1 MTKKVIIAL
10 FLALLASLLLVT
22 IKDSYPSV
30 FNTSITIVNM
40 VGTIFLR
47 LLKLT
52 IVPIVVFSLING
64 IVNLNSISTLK
75 SLGSKTIGLFA
86 FTTAIALF
94 ISITISNLLDAGKA
108 FNSEALNSVTKT
120 VTNAQSPSL
129 VENVITLFPDNIIS
143 PMLSGNM
150 LQIVFIAVIFGI
162 AILGIEK
169 NEREVLSTAL
179 NHLERV
185 VIGVITMIMKITPFG
200 VFALLTKSLST
211 QGFAILGA
219 MIQYALIMA
228 LIIFIHFV
236 LVYVPLIK
244 YSGAKVFTF
253 LRKTAPVSAIAFST
267 ASSSATLP
275 VSMKVTEEILGVPK
289 TFTSF
294 VLPLGSTIHMNA
306 TAIMQGLAVVFLAN
320 IYGVN
325 LTMYDYIGA
334 VALAMIATI
343 GAAGIPG
350 TGLITL
356 TMILVQYNI
365 PIEGIGIIIGIDRLM
380 EMLRTSMNVLGDII
394 VTLVVTKSE
403 KQLDLSILNY
413 KDKKNI

>member
-1 MTKKVIIAL
+1 MTKKVIIAI
-10 FLALLASLLLVT
+10 FLALIASLILVA
-22 IKDSYPSV
+22 IKDSYPSIY
-30 FNTSITIVNM
+30 NTSITLVNM

-64 IVNLNSISTLK
+64 IVNLNSISSLK
-75 SLGSKTIGLFA
+75 SLGTKTVGLFA

-94 ISITISNLLDAGKA
+94 LSIFISHLLNAGKA
-108 FNSEALNSVTKT
+108 FSSAELSSVAKA
-120 VTNAQSPSL
+120 VTNTQTPSL

-150 LQIVFIAVIFGI
+150 LQVVFIAVIFGI

-169 NEREVLSTAL
+169 EERAILSTAL

-185 VIGVITMIMKITPFG
+185 VIGVISMIMKITPFG
-200 VFALLTKSLST
+200 VFSLLTKSLST

-228 LIIFIHFV
+228 LIIFVHF
-236 LVYVPLIK
+236 LIVYIPLIK
-244 YSGAKVFTF
+244 ITGTKVFRF
-253 LRKTAPVSAIAFST
+253 LRKTAPVSAISFST

-275 VSMKVTEEILGVPK
+275 VTMKVAEESLGIPK
-289 TFTSF
+289 AYTSF
-294 VLPLGSTIHMNA
+294 ILPLGSTIHMNA

-325 LTMYDYIGA
+325 LTLYDYIGA
-334 VALAMIATI
+334 ALLAMVATV

-380 EMLRTSMNVLGDII
+380 EMLRTLMNVLGDLI
-394 VTLVVTKSE
+394 VALVVTKSE
-403 KQLDLSILNY
+403 GKLDLSVVNA
-413 KDKKNI
+413 KDTKII